1 MKRILLTGAGGF
13 VGNVLRTQLEAQ
25 GYDVI
30 GARTATI
37 TGATTLSD
45 IQLDVCNQASIATAL
60 RAIRPT
66 HIVHLAAISHIP
78 TSFRD
83 PLLTWQVNVIGSLNL
98 LEAVKQQCPDAFV
111 LFASSSEVYGESFKS
126 GYALDEDAPC
136 KPLNPYAASKVAAEQ
151 AFNEY
156 FRQGIHGV
164 IARPFN
170 HIGPGQSPDFVTASF
185 AKQIAEIEQGK
196 QPPVLRTGN
205 LEAFRDFLDVRDV
218 CDAYIQLME
227 LPASSNLKLFNIS
240 SGKPYRI
247 QEVLEVLLAQS
258 QCQIRVEQDP
268 SRLRPSDIPYAA
280 GISERLRNIVGWT
293 PSYTLDGTLCNLL
306 NYWRKRIAAEL

>member
-1 MKRILLTGAGGF
+1 MKRILLTGASGF
-13 VGNVLRTQLEAQ
+13 VGNVLRTQIEAQ

-30 GARTATI
+30 GTH
-37 TGATTLSD
+37 TTTMAGTTTSSA
-45 IQLDVCNQASIATAL
+45 IQLDVRDPTSIASAL
-60 RAIRPT
+60 RTIRPT
-66 HIVHLAAISHIP
+66 HIVHLAAISHVP
-78 TSFRD
+78 ASFRD
-83 PLLTWQVNVIGSLNL
+83 PLLTWQVNVMGSLNL
-98 LEAVKQQCPDAFV
+98 LETVKQQCPDTFV
-111 LFASSSEVYGESFKS
+111 LFASSSEVYGDSFKL
-126 GYALDEDAPC
+126 GHALDEDAPC

-156 FRQGIHGV
+156 FRQGIQGV

-218 CDAYIQLME
+218 CDAYIRLME
-227 LPASSNLKLFNIS
+227 LPEPSHVRLFNIS
-240 SGKPYRI
+240 SGKAYKI
-247 QEVLEVLLAQS
+247 QEVLNIMLAQS
-258 QCQIRVEQDP
+258 HCQISIDQDP

-280 GISERLRNIVGWT
+280 GTSARLQGMADWA
-293 PSYTLDGTLCNLL
+293 PSYTLDETLCSLL
-306 NYWRKRIAAEL
+306 NYWRKRVAAEV